1 MLPFPSEVD
10 KKLKQREKKKQE
22 ETPPPQPSHE
32 VLIGRDG
39 KPISIDDW
47 KKMQLPPEEWEEINK
62 AWAEAEEARLIEKFQ
77 KLEEELRA
85 LTKQLIRE
93 EGDVDKLFGEIKE
106 IEDEKE
112 EIAEKLRELRQP
124 KKPGKISID

>member
-10 KKLKQREKKKQE
+10 KELKQREKKKQE

-32 VLIGRDG
+32 ILIGPRG

>member
-32 VLIGRDG
+32 IVIGPRG